1 MRASTNFRV
10 ARTWL
15 LLSGLGED
23 LQELLKD
30 QLPFKLREHKY
41 FCYRAGKPAP
51 TLLGKWGMQFLL
63 ERSRRDNQ
71 TNVFHIPVIRWWEG
85 HTIPCSSGPACPTQ
99 TLPSKSN
106 RAPEATSSGEK
117 DEAFGVELA
126 GKQSQYLQHKNSAV
140 LFWTRAVFPRKR
152 LNKGSIPSRSSAP
165 QTGEH
170 HLGFLQDGGERCLS
184 LENNSSQLLGIKCL
198 TLAIC
203 KLERRFI
210 SWKNN
215 KYGSLTAS
223 SIPPP
228 QAWSSLLNHCH
239 REHIKTQQDSTAITT
254 HTRTSQS
261 NPAVEDTS
269 LWNRHQT
276 EKSLKLN

>member
-1 MRASTNFRV
+1 MLPQTSGWPGPGCCSLGWEKIYRSCSKINFHLSWESTNTFATGQGNLHPPSLENEACNSSLKDPGGITRQMFFIFPLSDGGKATPSLV
-10 ARTWL
+10 AV
-15 LLSGLGED
+15 GLPAPPRPC
-23 LQELLKD
+23 LQKATELLRP
-30 QLPFKLREHKY
+30 Q
-41 FCYRAGKPAP
+41 AVG
-51 TLLGKWGMQFLL
+51 
-63 ERSRRDNQ
+63 RRMKHL
-71 TNVFHIPVIRWWEG
+71 VF
-85 HTIPCSSGPACPTQ
+85 
-99 TLPSKSN
+99 
-106 RAPEATSSGEK
+106 
-117 DEAFGVELA
+117 ELA
-126 GKQSQYLQHKNSAV
+126 GKQSQYLQHKSSAV

-254 HTRTSQS
+254 HRRTSQS